1 MLGIMVALHQH
12 GDIGS
17 QVLQPKAKR
26 YGSLELLSIAMVP
39 FPLPRVVLEQ
49 PR

>member
-17 QVLQPKAKR
+17 QVLQSRAKR
-26 YGSLELLSIAMVP
+26 YESLGLLSIAVVP
-39 FPLPRVVLEQ
+39 FPLPRVLLEL